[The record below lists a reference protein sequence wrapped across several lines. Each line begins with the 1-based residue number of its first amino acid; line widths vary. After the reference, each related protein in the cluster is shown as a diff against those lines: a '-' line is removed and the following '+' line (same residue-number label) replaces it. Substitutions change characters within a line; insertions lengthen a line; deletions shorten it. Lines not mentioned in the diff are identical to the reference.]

1 MSNVRRVSF
10 AQKLL
15 PNVGEQHMRQ
25 PSADSSG
32 CSSAQDSVTSSLTT
46 NSQVS
51 NDSGTDMAS
60 DPASPDKLLESLPSW
75 ESKRVRQRNV
85 GNARST
91 ENAQWESYVKVAKSG
106 EPVLGETLSL
116 TRSTPNL
123 TESAGCT
130 TSQHT
135 WSSTGYISMPSSEE
149 ASSNPSPVPRENPF
163 IVGAIPGTANYSV
176 VGSMPKSAQ
185 TKPEDSVT
193 GRTTAT
199 VGDALITLQA
209 EATKSSKPYIALS
222 ALEKKLKKPKNAT
235 DALDLDELTF
245 VEPDKCNN
253 PDTQTPSQFDS
264 DTDKISK
271 PYVQTG
277 LMDTLEK
284 QFLLNPIVD
293 TKRNLL
299 CGSFMSTGTHG
310 KPFAPTSFLPSMFS
324 PTSESLTELPSS
336 STKPYVAVSSISEKM
351 TAASPAHA
359 ANESSSRRSYV
370 QHAMPNASNEA
381 SSKPY
386 TLASSVRP
394 LQQRGKTE
402 LCATRVMSDDEKK
415 TSTDDKNSNVKVE
428 QPKRPVFAKQSTT
441 GYVTLAENP
450 TLGKL
455 KPVAPTSSP
464 SKQLEKSAQQTP
476 TTTSQVTDGQYSKVT
491 VVPSTM

>member
-1 MSNVRRVSF
+1 
-10 AQKLL
+10 
-15 PNVGEQHMRQ
+15 MRQ

-75 ESKRVRQRNV
+75 ESKRARQRNV
-85 GNARST
+85 SNARST

-106 EPVLGETLSL
+106 EPMLGETLSL

-163 IVGAIPGTANYSV
+163 VGPISGIATANYSV
-176 VGSMPKSAQ
+176 VGSMPKPVQA
-185 TKPEDSVT
+185 KPEDSVV
-193 GRTTAT
+193 GRTTI
-199 VGDALITLQA
+199 GDALITLQA
-209 EATKSSKPYIALS
+209 ETAKSSKPYIALS
-222 ALEKKLKKPKNAT
+222 ALDKKLKKPKHAT
-235 DALDLDELTF
+235 DSLDLDELTF

-253 PDTQTPSQFDS
+253 PDTQAPLQLDP
-264 DTDKISK
+264 DADKISK

-277 LMDTLEK
+277 LIDTLEK
-284 QFLLNPIVD
+284 QYLLNPIVE

-299 CGSFMSTGTHG
+299 CGSFMSPASHT
-310 KPFAPTSFLPSMFS
+310 KPFVSTFWS
-324 PTSESLTELPSS
+324 TSEPLTELPSS
-336 STKPYVAVSSISEKM
+336 SAKPYVAVSSISEKM
-351 TAASPAHA
+351 TPSLTRA
-359 ANESSSRRSYV
+359 ANEPSPRRSYV
-370 QHAMPNASNEA
+370 QHAIPAASSET

-386 TLASSVRP
+386 TLASSIRS
-394 LQQRGKTE
+394 LQQQQLLQRGKAE
-402 LCATRVMSDDEKK
+402 LCARGTSDEEKK
-415 TSTDDKNSNVKVE
+415 VNADDKSPSVKVE
-428 QPKRPVFAKQSTT
+428 PNRPVFAKQST
-441 GYVTLAENP
+441 GYVTFAENP

-455 KPVAPTSSP
+455 KPTPTP
-464 SKQLEKSAQQTP
+464 SQKQLEKSSQQTP
-476 TTTSQVTDGQYSKVT
+476 TTTSRSADGQYSKVT